1 MEIFLLA
8 DSCKVF
14 YTQDG
19 AVLQQFVEGK
29 NLTNSPKILYKHVT
43 LWRQRLFLKL
53 FCLCLE

>member
-8 DSCKVF
+8 DSCKLF
-14 YTQDG
+14 YTQND
-19 AVLQQFVEGK
+19 AVLQQFEGK
-29 NLTNSPKILYKHVT
+29 NLANSLKILYKHVT